1 VQVIDANGQ
10 PRWLPPA
17 VAARFQTPLAP
28 AIPSSGPTPPA
39 PQLVTSTRAAPS
51 FDTAG
56 GFTMGGNSIA
66 PAAPVRSAVQ
76 QEVADQRRATAQVG
90 EATAAPERP
99 QPGGPNYDAL
109 AARYAQGD
117 RAAGAEIAAR
127 AAAGDP
133 AAQAMANQLQ
143 QLTAAGVLQPPR
155 ATGGGGPRVT
165 QTQRTEMSGL
175 GRELTPDE
183 QAGMADAAAQN
194 AEAERRQIEGLTTE
208 YEAEARALRDGADR
222 VQRAQVDLDAMR
234 DDEER
239 RRQMQQ
245 AQLAGREREL
255 DGILRDVGTQR
266 VDSDSLFANGN
277 TRNRASA
284 AIGLIFAGLADVF
297 SGNGN
302 ATNQVMGIINGA
314 IDRDV
319 ADQRTNIAN
328 ASQNAQ
334 QRKGMLGEMRTR
346 FGNEE
351 AAAQATRAAMLED
364 TARQVRALAAQAQG
378 TAKGAQLEQ
387 LLAAL
392 EAGKAQAAQSAI
404 LAGAGTSTLVREEQ
418 ARSGGGGGRR
428 PQINY
433 GAVAAQP
440 EGEIDRQ
447 EAQSLATVEAE
458 AAGAI
463 ETVDRALEAMDNTIF
478 TGRYLGNVPAV
489 TDDAVRADQSIA
501 QVGLAAARA
510 LFGQL
515 TEGEL
520 ATAQSTL
527 GLSRNTPDDVLR
539 ENLMRARASIQR
551 DLVMAQQGVNVATV
565 RANRRR
571 EAGIRSEVVD
581 RAGRDEDRNSTF
593 QESPR

>member
-1 VQVIDANGQ
+1 
-10 PRWLPPA
+10 
-17 VAARFQTPLAP
+17 
-28 AIPSSGPTPPA
+28 
-39 PQLVTSTRAAPS
+39 
-51 FDTAG
+51 
-56 GFTMGGNSIA
+56 MGGNSIA

-266 VDSDSLFANGN
+266 VDSNTLFANGN

-378 TAKGAQLEQ
+378 TARGAQLEQ

-404 LAGAGTSTLVREEQ
+404 LAGAGTTTLVREEQ
-418 ARSGGGGGRR
+418 VRRGGGGARPAPINFGAVVPETPDVDSGDRARLAEQQVTARNGIGTIDEALKLVDVAPVGGISGRVLGSREARELDRMLTQAAMPAVQEAFGAANPEQVEMMQETLGFSRTSHPDELRAALQRERNRLMRQAEAAQLGVAETAVQESRARSGGVSRRVAVDEGTSTDVAPNFRPVGR
-428 PQINY
+428 
-433 GAVAAQP
+433 
-440 EGEIDRQ
+440 
-447 EAQSLATVEAE
+447 
-458 AAGAI
+458 
-463 ETVDRALEAMDNTIF
+463 
-478 TGRYLGNVPAV
+478 
-489 TDDAVRADQSIA
+489 
-501 QVGLAAARA
+501 
-510 LFGQL
+510 
-515 TEGEL
+515 
-520 ATAQSTL
+520 
-527 GLSRNTPDDVLR
+527 
-539 ENLMRARASIQR
+539 
-551 DLVMAQQGVNVATV
+551 
-565 RANRRR
+565 
-571 EAGIRSEVVD
+571 
-581 RAGRDEDRNSTF
+581 
-593 QESPR
+593 

>member
-1 VQVIDANGQ
+1 
-10 PRWLPPA
+10 
-17 VAARFQTPLAP
+17 
-28 AIPSSGPTPPA
+28 
-39 PQLVTSTRAAPS
+39 
-51 FDTAG
+51 
-56 GFTMGGNSIA
+56 MGGNSIA

-194 AEAERRQIEGLTTE
+194 AEAERRQIDGLTRE

-284 AIGLIFAGLADVF
+284 AIGLIFAGLSDVF
-297 SGNGN
+297 SGNNN

-328 ASQNAQ
+328 ASQNVA

-378 TAKGAQLEQ
+378 TAKGAQLDQ

-404 LAGAGTSTLVREEQ
+404 LAGAGTTTLVREEQ
-418 ARSGGGGGRR
+418 VRRGGGGGARPAPINFGAVVPETPEVDSGDRARLAEQQVTARNGIDTIDEALKLVDVAPVGGVSGRVLSSREARELDRMLTQAAMPAVQEAFGAANPDQVEMMQETLGFSRTSHPDELRAALQRERNRLMRQAEAAQLGVAETAVQESRARSGGISRRVAVDEGTSTDVAPNFRPVGR
-428 PQINY
+428 
-433 GAVAAQP
+433 
-440 EGEIDRQ
+440 
-447 EAQSLATVEAE
+447 
-458 AAGAI
+458 
-463 ETVDRALEAMDNTIF
+463 
-478 TGRYLGNVPAV
+478 
-489 TDDAVRADQSIA
+489 
-501 QVGLAAARA
+501 
-510 LFGQL
+510 
-515 TEGEL
+515 
-520 ATAQSTL
+520 
-527 GLSRNTPDDVLR
+527 
-539 ENLMRARASIQR
+539 
-551 DLVMAQQGVNVATV
+551 
-565 RANRRR
+565 
-571 EAGIRSEVVD
+571 
-581 RAGRDEDRNSTF
+581 
-593 QESPR
+593 